1 MRVEAINLLEST
13 RTKAESAT
21 IRVPRQTTEG
31 SEFVNLREDPTG
43 IARIAA
49 ASEHPPLAA
58 FLVAINGEGSLFST
72 VGIRVCSSAS
82 SQSGE
87 EFSFHSQVDLI
98 FAHQP
103 FNFIADHYE
112 DAVRRLVELWMKDSA
127 DSLTA
132 RLEILPCQFESH
144 SREGVGLRI
153 VFTARGASAEQ
164 ARTRWSLGLMKV
176 QQALLFVSRAM
187 RQNLGVSE

>member
-1 MRVEAINLLEST
+1 MRAEAINLLEST
-13 RTKAESAT
+13 RTKADSET
-21 IRVPRQTTEG
+21 IRVPGQTAEG
-31 SEFVNLREDPTG
+31 SEFVNLREDPAA
-43 IARIAA
+43 IARIKA
-49 ASEHPPLAA
+49 ASEHPPFAA
-58 FLVAINGEGSLFST
+58 FLAAINGEGSLFST
-72 VGIRVCSSAS
+72 VGIRVWSSAP

-87 EFSFHSQVDLI
+87 ESTFHSQVDLI

-103 FNFIADHYE
+103 FNFVAAHYE
-112 DAVRRLVELWMKDSA
+112 DAVHRLVELWMKDSA

-132 RLEILPCQFESH
+132 RLEILPCRFESPPN
-144 SREGVGLRI
+144 EGVGLRI

-164 ARTRWSLGLMKV
+164 ARTRWALGLMKV